1 LLLETVQPE
10 AASVARLLKVADR
23 GLIQCLILFKD
34 AFMAAT
40 NIKDCF
46 NIQPVY

>member
-1 LLLETVQPE
+1 VLGLLLHPE
-10 AASVARLLKVADR
+10 QRYYLR
-23 GLIQCLILFKD
+23 EFKD